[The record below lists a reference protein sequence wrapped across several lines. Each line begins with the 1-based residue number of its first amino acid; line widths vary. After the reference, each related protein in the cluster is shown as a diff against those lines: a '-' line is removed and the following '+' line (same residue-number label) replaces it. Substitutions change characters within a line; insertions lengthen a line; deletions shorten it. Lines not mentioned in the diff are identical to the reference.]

1 MPKQETL
8 KDQCSYLFI
17 GFLAILWNKWESDLC
32 IHPYEKENNSPI
44 NLWHKK
50 KQTKQNTK
58 TQKQNT

>member
-1 MPKQETL
+1 MPKQEIL

-44 NLWHKK
+44 NLCHKK
-50 KQTKQNTK
+50 KTQNK
-58 TQKQNT
+58 TQKQKQNT